1 MAGAPRLGVDYY
13 PEQWPRDRW
22 QVDAGLMADAG
33 LSVVRIAEF
42 AWSRLEPRQGAFEL
56 DWLDEVIGILAAAG
70 LDVILGTP
78 TAAPPAWL
86 IEQHPEIL
94 PVRGDGWVQ
103 RFGHRRHY
111 CPNQPAMLAASDRV
125 VRALAQRFGSDERVS
140 AWQIDNE
147 LGGRCYCDICRVA
160 FHDWL
165 AERYESL
172 SVLNEAWGS
181 AFWSQ
186 EYSAWSQIP
195 LPDATPVADPGAFG
209 FRRNAPNPGL
219 ALDFRRFS
227 SDSLIEFL
235 KRQVRVLRES
245 CDPRQLITHNLM
257 GFRFPE
263 IDYRELAAEIDVVSW
278 DNYPVLDTTRR
289 WTNPALA
296 GDAMHGLKQ
305 APVWVLEQQVGPLGW
320 ELVRSP
326 RLGEF
331 RLLSWQAIAHGA
343 ELLCYFRWRTARFG
357 TEQHWHG
364 VLDAN
369 GQVGR
374 KYDELR
380 ALATELESVKGM
392 LDGVGQTADVAL
404 LHDYDARFAL
414 QVQPTNPSLAYEET
428 VHTHYEALRRL
439 GLGVAV
445 LLLGAD
451 LSRYRIVV
459 APSLYV
465 IDESTAAALAAYVEA
480 GGVLVLAPRT
490 GLKDRC
496 NAVPERPLPAWLDEL
511 LGLEVTDFM
520 SVPQEEAVRIEGE
533 SGALEGEL
541 HGWYEQVELTTATAL
556 ATYAG
561 GGFAGSPAITER
573 ELGAGRAVYVAG
585 AADAT
590 TLGLL
595 YRLLCG
601 RAGVTVLDVPS
612 DVELV
617 PLARDGQKLLVLLN
631 HSDEERVVELGLG
644 DRRVHLGRETDDGG
658 VHIEPLGV
666 ALVEGESARPGARS
680 AVADA
685 SA

>member
-1 MAGAPRLGVDYY
+1 MAAPRLGVDYY

-22 QVDAGLMADAG
+22 EIDAGLMADAG
-33 LSVVRIAEF
+33 LSVVRLAEF
-42 AWSRLEPRQGAFEL
+42 AWSRLEPRKGTFEL
-56 DWLDEVIGILAAAG
+56 GWLDEVIGILSSAG

-94 PVRGDGWVQ
+94 PVRGDGRVQ
-103 RFGHRRHY
+103 EFGHRRHY
-111 CPNQPAMLAASDRV
+111 CPNQPAMLAASDEI
-125 VRALAQRFGSDERVS
+125 VRALAERFGSDERVS

-147 LGGRCYCDICRVA
+147 LGGRCYCATCHVA
-160 FHDWL
+160 FQEWL
-165 AERYESL
+165 ADRYESL
-172 SVLNEAWGS
+172 AVLNEVWGT

-195 LPDATPVADPGAFG
+195 LPDATPAATPGAFG

-219 ALDFRRFS
+219 ALDFRRFN

-263 IDYRELAAEIDVVSW
+263 IDYRALGDEIDVVSW
-278 DNYPVLDTTRR
+278 DNYPVLDESRR
-289 WTNPALA
+289 WTSPALA
-296 GDAMHGLKQ
+296 ADAMRGLKQ

-326 RLGEF
+326 RFGEF

-364 VLDAN
+364 ILDAN
-369 GQVGR
+369 GRIGN
-374 KYDELR
+374 KYDGLR
-380 ALATELESVKGM
+380 ALAEELNSLRGTLEGARPA
-392 LDGVGQTADVAL
+392 ADVAL
-404 LHDYDARFAL
+404 VHDYDSRFAL
-414 QVQPTNPSLAYEET
+414 QVQPTNLSLAYEET

-439 GLGVAV
+439 GLGVDV
-445 LLLGAD
+445 LPLGAE
-451 LSRYRIVV
+451 LSSYRVVV

-465 IDESTAAALAAYVEA
+465 MDESTAAALAGYVQA
-480 GGVLVLAPRT
+480 GGLLVLTPRT
-490 GLKDRC
+490 GMKDRC
-496 NAVPERPLPAWLDEL
+496 NAVPERTLPAWLDEV

-520 SVPQEEAVRIEGE
+520 SVAPDDAVRIAGE
-533 SGALEGEL
+533 NGALDGDL
-541 HGWYEQVELTTATAL
+541 HGWYEQVEPTTASAL
-556 ATYAG
+556 AIYASG
-561 GGFAGSPAITER
+561 PFAASPAITAH
-573 ELGAGRAVYVAG
+573 ELGEGTAVYVAG
-585 AADAT
+585 VADST
-590 TLGLL
+590 TLGRL

-601 RAGVTVLDVPS
+601 RAGVAVLDVPS
-612 DVELV
+612 DVEAV
-617 PLARDGQKLLVLLN
+617 PLAREDQELLVLLN
-631 HSDEERVVELGLG
+631 HSDEERVVRLGPG
-644 DRRVHLGRETDDGG
+644 DRRVHLGRETDAG
-658 VHIEPLGV
+658 VRIEPLGV
-666 ALVEGESARPGARS
+666 ALVEVETSQRAARG
-680 AVADA
+680 AVADT